1 MVTDIQINNV
11 VNQEQDG
18 MSHIVGD
25 SMPIMEDTLL
35 VVLETMISHITE
47 IFIVEEKQL
56 YQMV

>member
-25 SMPIMEDTLL
+25 SMLIMEDTLL
-35 VVLETMISHITE
+35 VVPEIMISHITE

>member
-25 SMPIMEDTLL
+25 SMLIMEDTLL
-35 VVLETMISHITE
+35 VVLETMISHITD
-47 IFIVEEKQL
+47 ISIAEEKQL

>member
-25 SMPIMEDTLL
+25 SMLIMEDTLL

-47 IFIVEEKQL
+47 IFIVEGKQP